1 MQNPVKNSTKFWGK
15 EIITYNT
22 YKSYA
27 IWNLSIM
34 KIDVKSSQILPNFGV
49 KTNLL
54 LRAIL
59 YIEGQYYES

>member
-1 MQNPVKNSTKFWGK
+1 
-15 EIITYNT
+15 
-22 YKSYA
+22 
-27 IWNLSIM
+27 M